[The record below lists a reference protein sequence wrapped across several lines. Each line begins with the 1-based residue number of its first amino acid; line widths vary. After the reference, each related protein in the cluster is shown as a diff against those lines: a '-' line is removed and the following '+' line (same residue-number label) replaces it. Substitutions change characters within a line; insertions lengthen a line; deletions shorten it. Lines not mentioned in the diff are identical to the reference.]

1 VNLIG
6 MVLQSPLNPLAPLF
20 RVLSLLTV
28 VSLLWHRRWVSLG
41 MMAASMLI
49 VPLVFM
55 LARTLLSG
63 AVRMAVLD
71 IKRRAHLV

>member
-1 VNLIG
+1 

-20 RVLSLLTV
+20 RILSLFTM

-49 VPLVFM
+49 VPLLFI
-55 LARTLLSG
+55 LARVLLSG
-63 AVRMAVLD
+63 AVRMVVSDL
-71 IKRRAHLV
+71 KRRAHLV